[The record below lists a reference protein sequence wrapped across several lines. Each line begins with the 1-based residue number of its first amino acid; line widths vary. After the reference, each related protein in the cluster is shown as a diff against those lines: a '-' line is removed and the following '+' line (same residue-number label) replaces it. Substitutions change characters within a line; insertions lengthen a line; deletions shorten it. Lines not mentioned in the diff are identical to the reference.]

1 MWEKGFQTSGKK
13 SGVLRKKFHQG
24 WQNCILFNPKD
35 WSRKKSF
42 CWKKSISL
50 NLLELSRKF
59 RMNVFSSF
67 VGRPSQFFGR
77 KIEEVSLW
85 KKFLSFCFSTK
96 QFWDLRRST
105 FCSAVKTSFEI
116 SGWLSWRFFSK
127 KRTLQCLF
135 SDIQPEISGS
145 VGKLQALLS
154 KNLVAFPEKHLE
166 LEIFL
171 DKKFLFWTFSKGK
184 ILDLWSTLFESSVGT
199 AHSYPFEN
207 CGKKLTEK
215 VNDH

>member
-35 WSRKKSF
+35 WSRKKTF
-42 CWKKSISL
+42 CWKKSVSL

-67 VGRPSQFFGR
+67 VGRQSQFFGR

-116 SGWLSWRFFSK
+116 SRWLFWRFFSK
-127 KRTLQCLF
+127 KKELSNVCFRTFSQRFRALSENFSRYCLKTLLHFQRNILRLKYSSIKNFCFELSAKEKYWTFEVLF
-135 SDIQPEISGS
+135 SD
-145 VGKLQALLS
+145 LA
-154 KNLVAFPEKHLE
+154 
-166 LEIFL
+166 
-171 DKKFLFWTFSKGK
+171 
-184 ILDLWSTLFESSVGT
+184 
-199 AHSYPFEN
+199 
-207 CGKKLTEK
+207 
-215 VNDH
+215 